1 MREMTNLVLML
12 FRIPLLRSLNRLC
25 HGDVLASLSAYVPT
39 QVIKRQQSMPKPIEN
54 PIIIYLAN
62 QGMPN
67 QYIHEHIYFG
77 KMNQ

>member
-1 MREMTNLVLML
+1 MTYLVLML
-12 FRIPLLRSLNRLC
+12 IQFPLLRTSNHLC
-25 HGDVLASLSAYVPT
+25 HGLVPTSLSTYVPA

-54 PIIIYLAN
+54 PIIIYLAD